1 MATKLK
7 NSKVFIS
14 LVSFLFL
21 FLLAIGI
28 CFSYP
33 KIDEI
38 SKLRG
43 YNYFEM
49 YEFYEIL
56 NKESY
61 KLYFKQLVKSKE
73 NQTLLPEDIF
83 FLETVEDRL
92 EIFQALKNGYY
103 EDDDYYQCERDDNN
117 ENSTIT
123 NTETLSSQQSVCA
136 LLDSFDEEVESIPD
150 QVFTRLSRRRTTHS
164 N

>member
-43 YNYFEM
+43 YNYFER
-49 YEFYEIL
+49 YDFYEIL

-61 KLYFKQLVKSKE
+61 ELYLQQLVKSKE
-73 NQTLLPEDIF
+73 NQTLLPEEYLFI
-83 FLETVEDRL
+83 R
-92 EIFQALKNGYY
+92 NG
-103 EDDDYYQCERDDNN
+103 RGPFRNF
-117 ENSTIT
+117 
-123 NTETLSSQQSVCA
+123 SSV
-136 LLDSFDEEVESIPD
+136 
-150 QVFTRLSRRRTTHS
+150 
-164 N
+164 